1 MKKSVKYALF
11 AVLAV
16 CLIGLVIYHLPIR
29 VEKTVNMTNSDG
41 QTVELKAD
49 VTFHRSLIRPTV
61 LKGTILF
68 DGERYIDREAW
79 EESYYKRTFQQDGW
93 QAFLDKW
100 SGRIIAEFSYGDAK
114 EPDEAVVHSIHLS
127 NIGFWCSLDDIV
139 VCYFDGIAD
148 EIGHTG
154 VYYNV
159 VEE

>member
-1 MKKSVKYALF
+1 
-11 AVLAV
+11 
-16 CLIGLVIYHLPIR
+16 
-29 VEKTVNMTNSDG
+29 MTNSDG
-41 QTVELKAD
+41 EIVELKAD
-49 VTFHRSLIRPTV
+49 VAFHRSLIRPTV

-100 SGRIIAEFSYGDAK
+100 SGRGVIADFSYGDAK
-114 EPDEAVVHSIHLS
+114 DHEEAVEHSLHVS
-127 NIGFWCSLDDIV
+127 NIGFWCSLDDIA

-148 EIGHTG
+148 EIGNTG